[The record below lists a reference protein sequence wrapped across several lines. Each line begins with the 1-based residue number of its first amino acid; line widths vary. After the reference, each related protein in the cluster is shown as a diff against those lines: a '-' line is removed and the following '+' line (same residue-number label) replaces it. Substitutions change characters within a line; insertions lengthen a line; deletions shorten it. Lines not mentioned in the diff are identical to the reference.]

1 MLSED
6 EAKFSQI
13 QLRVFDRDTIRNE
26 YMGELNFQTYQI
38 SDPFNT
44 AADKVLFSFLAPVFS
59 RIVPQWLPL
68 HDKSGNHSG
77 KLGEIQLRLGLSEDY
92 LPETSQDRINLL
104 VQNASIHDVSD
115 TPESAFEQ
123 KEVLGSNVNA
133 IDGLLSFEGM
143 KKQKKRRKKNK

>member
-104 VQNASIHDVSD
+104 VHNLD
-115 TPESAFEQ
+115 
-123 KEVLGSNVNA
+123 A
-133 IDGLLSFEGM
+133 ILFGELDELTAALQDDE
-143 KKQKKRRKKNK
+143 KRRRLEERTVG